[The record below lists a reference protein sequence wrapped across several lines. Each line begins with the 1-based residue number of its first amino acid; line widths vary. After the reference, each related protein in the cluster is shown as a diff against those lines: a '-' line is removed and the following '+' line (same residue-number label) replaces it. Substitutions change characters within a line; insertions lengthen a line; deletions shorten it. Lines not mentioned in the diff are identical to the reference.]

1 MHHAMPAKILCIED
15 DAETLALLVTV
26 LGGAGF
32 TVATAVDGQSGLE
45 AIVAERPDLVICD
58 ILLPRLSGFEILERL
73 SWGPSEDGAAPFIFL
88 TALDDRDAILK
99 GRRLGADDY
108 VTKPV
113 DFDILVEIVRRRLAP
128 AGRFL
133 QTPVPSL
140 SPRELEILSWV
151 ARGKSS
157 TDIAAM
163 IGLSDRTVDYHVENA
178 MRKLGVSSRV
188 QAAVKAC
195 AAKLI
200 RI

>member
-1 MHHAMPAKILCIED
+1 MTAKILCIED
-15 DAETLALLVTV
+15 DAETLALLVAV
-26 LGGAGF
+26 LSGVGF
-32 TVATAVDGQSGLE
+32 DVVTAADGQSGFE
-45 AIVAERPDLVICD
+45 TIVSARPDLVICD
-58 ILLPRLSGFEILERL
+58 IMLPRLSGFEILERL
-73 SWGPSEDGAAPFIFL
+73 SWVPAESGSAAPFIFL

-113 DFDILVEIVRRRLAP
+113 DFDILLEIVKRRLAP
-128 AGRFL
+128 AGRFQ
-133 QTPVPSL
+133 QTPAPVL
-140 SPRELEILSWV
+140 SPRELEILTWV

-163 IGLSDRTVDYHVENA
+163 IGISDRTVDYHVENA

>member
-1 MHHAMPAKILCIED
+1 MMAKILCIED
-15 DAETLALLVTV
+15 DAETLALLVAV

-32 TVATAVDGQSGLE
+32 EVVTATDGQSGFE
-45 AIVAERPDLVICD
+45 TIVSERPDLIICD
-58 ILLPRLSGFEILERL
+58 IMLPRLSGFEILERL
-73 SWGPSEDGAAPFIFL
+73 SWIPTESGAAAPFVFL

-108 VTKPV
+108 VTKPI
-113 DFDILVEIVRRRLAP
+113 DFDILVEIVKRRLAP
-128 AGRFL
+128 AGRFR
-133 QTPVPSL
+133 QTPLPSL
-140 SPRELEILSWV
+140 SARELEILTWV

-163 IGLSDRTVDYHVENA
+163 IGISDRTVDYHVENA
-178 MRKLGVSSRV
+178 MRKLGVNSRV

-195 AAKLI
+195 AARLI